1 MDKPISTA
9 QILEEISLIP
19 RDKLTEL
26 YNLIH
31 TFRTQTTTLENNNDI
46 MQFAGAW
53 EEMITE
59 DFDNFLQDIEARRQT
74 SNTRRFTDENLF
86 T

>member
-1 MDKPISTA
+1 MDNPISTA

-19 RDKLTEL
+19 IDRLTEL

-31 TFRTQTTTLENNNDI
+31 TFRTQATALENDNDI

-53 EEMITE
+53 DNMITE
-59 DFDNFLQDIEARRQT
+59 DFDDFLQDIEARRQT

-86 T
+86 A